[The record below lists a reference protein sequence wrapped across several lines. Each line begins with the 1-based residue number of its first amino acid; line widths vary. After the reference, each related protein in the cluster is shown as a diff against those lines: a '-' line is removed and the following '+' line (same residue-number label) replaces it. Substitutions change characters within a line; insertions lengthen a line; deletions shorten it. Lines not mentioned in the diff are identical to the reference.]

1 MNSTAAAERPP
12 TLRIEGLSKTFPGT
26 RALNDLTIEIG
37 AGEVHALAGSNGS
50 GKSTLIKILAG
61 YHQPDA
67 GYTASFAGR
76 PLDLFEPGANRP
88 AGLRFIHQDLGLVL
102 ELDAIDNFGL
112 KCGYALTP
120 RGTIDWRE
128 QARRTQRALGRFG
141 LEIDIRQPLSQ
152 AAPVVRTVLAI
163 AAAVEGWDEAG
174 GLLVLDEPTAAL
186 PHAEVEVL
194 FQIIAEV
201 VRAGASILYVSH
213 RLDEIFTIADTVS
226 VLRAGELV
234 ETRPVEGLT
243 GDGIAA
249 LMAGAE
255 VDTDVRPKPFVRRPD
270 SVPALEA
277 TDLAGEYLRGVD
289 LTVQP
294 GEIVGVAGLLGS
306 GREELPYVLAG
317 ARAASATGRIRAGGG
332 PWRAIERGG
341 FQHALVPAD
350 RLAEGIIGEL
360 PVQDNVA
367 LPSLRALGRRGVM
380 VGDAEA
386 RMARDV
392 VRRVGLVPA
401 DPSRLMSTLSGG
413 NQQKVVVGRWLTE
426 ERPVLILSEP
436 TAGVDIAAR
445 MALFRLLIDAAESGL
460 GLVVASS
467 DVHDLI
473 HLCTRVIVLREGVIA
488 RELEQDEITEPTL
501 LRVMEGLES

>member
-1 MNSTAAAERPP
+1 MNTTVATELPA

-26 RALNDLTIEIG
+26 KALDDLTIEIA

-67 GYTASFAGR
+67 GYSASFGGE
-76 PLDLFEPGANRP
+76 PLDLLAPGASRP
-88 AGLRFIHQDLGLVL
+88 PGLRFIHQDLGLVL
-102 ELDAIDNFGL
+102 ELDAVDNFGL
-112 KCGYALTP
+112 KCGYATR
-120 RGTIDWRE
+120 RGTIDWAE
-128 QARRTQRALGRFG
+128 QARRTERALRRFG
-141 LEIDIRQPLSQ
+141 IDIDVRRPLSE

-163 AAAVEGWDEAG
+163 AAAVEDWDESG

-186 PHAEVEVL
+186 PHSEVETL
-194 FQIIAEV
+194 FEIIEEV
-201 VRAGASILYVSH
+201 VAAGASILYVSH
-213 RLDEIFTIADTVS
+213 RLDEIFTIANTVS
-226 VLRAGELV
+226 VLRAGRLV

-255 VDTDVRPKPFVRRPD
+255 VDTDVRPKPFVATPGQT
-270 SVPALEA
+270 PALEV
-277 TDLAGEYLRGVD
+277 TDVAGEYLRGLD
-289 LTVQP
+289 LTVYP

-317 ARAASATGRIRAGGG
+317 ARAASATGKIRATGG
-332 PWRAIERGG
+332 PWQAIEHGG

-360 PVQDNVA
+360 PVRDNLA
-367 LPSLRALGRRGVM
+367 LPTLRALGRRGLM
-380 VGDAEA
+380 VGDAEE
-386 RMARDV
+386 RMAIEMV
-392 VRRVGLVPA
+392 ERVGLVPA

-426 ERPVLILSEP
+426 DRPVLILSEP

-445 MALFRLLIDAAESGL
+445 MALFRLLIEAAEAGL
-460 GLVVASS
+460 ALVVASS
-467 DVHDLI
+467 DVNDLL
-473 HLCTRVIVLREGVIA
+473 HLCTRVIVLRDGVVA
-488 RELEQDEITEPTL
+488 SELTRDSITEPTL

>member
-1 MNSTAAAERPP
+1 MTTTTAATRPAA
-12 TLRIEGLSKTFPGT
+12 LRTEGLSKTFPGT
-26 RALNDLTIEIG
+26 RALSDLTIEIG

-50 GKSTLIKILAG
+50 GKSTFIKLLAG
-61 YHQPDA
+61 YHQPDP
-67 GYTASFAGR
+67 GYSAWFGGQ
-76 PLDLFEPGANRP
+76 PLDLDAPGADRP
-88 AGLRFIHQDLGLVL
+88 PGLRFIHQDLGLVL
-102 ELDAIDNFGL
+102 ELDAVDNFGL
-112 KCGYALTP
+112 KCGYATR
-120 RGTIDWRE
+120 RGSIDWRE
-128 QARRTQRALGRFG
+128 QARRTQRALSRFG
-141 LEIDIRQPLSQ
+141 IGIDIHQPLSQ
-152 AAPVVRTVLAI
+152 AAPVERTVLAI
-163 AAAVEGWDEAG
+163 AAAIEGWDEAG

-194 FQIIAEV
+194 FQIIGEV
-201 VRAGASILYVSH
+201 VAAGASILYVSH

-226 VLRAGELV
+226 VLRAGRLV

-249 LMAGAE
+249 LMAGAD
-255 VDTDVRPKPFVRRPD
+255 VDTDVRPQPFVRRPD
-270 SVPALEA
+270 SVPAIEA
-277 TDLAGEYLRGVD
+277 VDLRGRYLRGVD
-289 LTVQP
+289 LTVHP

-317 ARAASATGRIRAGGG
+317 ARADSATGRIRAGGE
-332 PWRAIERGG
+332 PWRTIERGG

-367 LPSLRALGRRGVM
+367 LPALRTLGRHGLM
-380 VGDAEA
+380 VGDAES
-386 RMARDV
+386 RMAVDV
-392 VRRVGLVPA
+392 IERVGLVPA

-445 MALFRLLIDAAESGL
+445 MALFRLLIEAAEEGL
-460 GLVVASS
+460 GMVVASS

-473 HLCTRVIVLREGVIA
+473 HLCTRVIVLREGVVT
-488 RELEQDEITEPTL
+488 RELEQDEVTESTL